1 MMQLKKITTSTML
14 HVALMGLAIVSVFL
28 TTACAQPL
36 VVPSAPPP
44 ASRPTPEEQ
53 PTAPRSMAPGKIVI
67 AHRGAS
73 GYLPEHTLEAYAMAY
88 AMGADY
94 IEPDL
99 VLTKDGTFV
108 ILHDITLEDT
118 TDVEQVFP
126 DRRRDDGRWYAAD
139 FTLDEIKQLR
149 VHERTRKDGTPYF
162 PNRFPLNRSKF
173 EVPTFTEMI
182 ELIQGL
188 NTSTGRDVGIY
199 PEIKRPGWHAKQ
211 GLPMEEAL
219 LEILSQYGYTG
230 PDAKVYVQ
238 SFEASALKKLRFE
251 LGTELPLVQLIGSR
265 GATYNAMV
273 TEEGL
278 DEIAT
283 YADGIG
289 PSKVRIETNPD
300 LVQWAHA
307 RGLVVH
313 PYTFR
318 ADALPKSGQY
328 QTFEEELHQFYVVY
342 DVDGLFT
349 DFPDRVVRFL
359 RFGGG
364 PGQ

>member
-1 MMQLKKITTSTML
+1 MTLLKQTITLAARGASLTGLLVTL
-14 HVALMGLAIVSVFL
+14 ALLGVAC
-28 TTACAQPL
+28 TQPL
-36 VVPSAPPP
+36 VAPAPTAQPAPAEQP
-44 ASRPTPEEQ
+44 ASSRP
-53 PTAPRSMAPGKIVI
+53 AASGKIVI

-108 ILHDITLEDT
+108 IVHDITLEST

-126 DRRRDDGRWYAAD
+126 DRHRNDGRWYAAD
-139 FTLDEIKQLR
+139 FTLAEIKQLR

-162 PNRFPLNRSKF
+162 PQRFPLNRSQF
-173 EVPTFTEMI
+173 EVPTFAEMI

-188 NTSTGRDVGIY
+188 NISTGRNVGIY
-199 PEIKRPGWHAKQ
+199 PEIKRPGWHAEQ
-211 GLPMEEAL
+211 GLPMEKAL
-219 LEILSQYGYTG
+219 LDILSQYGYAG

-238 SFEASALKKLRFE
+238 SFEAGALKKLRFE
-251 LGTELPLVQLIGSR
+251 LGTGLPLVQLIGSR
-265 GATYNAMV
+265 GEPYNAMV
-273 TEEGL
+273 TEKGL

-283 YADGIG
+283 YAQGIG
-289 PSKVRIETNPD
+289 PSKVRIEANPD

-328 QTFEEELHQFYVVY
+328 QTLEEELRQFYLVY

-349 DFPDRVVRFL
+349 DFPDRAVQFL
-359 RFGGG
+359 RAGGG
-364 PGQ
+364 G